1 MKCENCGAE
10 YGAREL
16 KCPYCGTKNLTGAQ
30 WQQEEE
36 HAQQRMRQEKSWA
49 IRKASIYVVNR
60 VANVILLVSLAL
72 FVLSIVV
79 VAILCKVEE
88 IRDDH
93 KRAQAVYEDAEKLYL
108 EEDFVA
114 LDHYLDDHDL
124 YYSHDEKYDVLCEA
138 ALFYDNK
145 LDFQEEWMRYD
156 RWKDEKDYMED
167 YSEYGAAAYMLKR
180 CSDILGEDGYGY
192 QIDHQENQKYLDE
205 LREHA
210 TVFLVSEFQYTE
222 EDIERLKQTRSYEDE
237 FENIVREAYR
247 RKGWIYRETS
257 ES

>member
-36 HAQQRMRQEKSWA
+36 SARQRIRQEKLSA
-49 IRKASIYVVNR
+49 IRKGPVYVVNR

-72 FVLSIVV
+72 FVLSVVV

-88 IRDDH
+88 VRDDH
-93 KRAQAVYEDAEKLYL
+93 KRTQAVYEDAEKLYQ

-145 LDFQEEWMRYD
+145 LDFHEEWMGYD
-156 RWKDEKDYMED
+156 RWKDEKEYMED
-167 YSEYGAAAYMLKR
+167 ESEYGSAAYMLER
-180 CSDILGEDGYGY
+180 CSDILDEDSYRY
-192 QIDHQENQKYLDE
+192 KIDHQENQKFLDE
-205 LREHA
+205 LRERA
-210 TVFLVSEFQYTE
+210 TVFLVSEFYYTA
-222 EDIERLKQTRSYEDE
+222 EDIECIKQTRSYEDE
-237 FENIVREAYR
+237 FEDIVREAYR
-247 RKGWIYRETS
+247 RKGWTYRETG
-257 ES
+257 E